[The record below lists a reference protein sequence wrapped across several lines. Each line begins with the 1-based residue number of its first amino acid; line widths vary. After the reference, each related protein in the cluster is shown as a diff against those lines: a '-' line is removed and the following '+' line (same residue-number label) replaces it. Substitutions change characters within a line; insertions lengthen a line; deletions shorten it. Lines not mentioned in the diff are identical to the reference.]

1 MANLLR
7 EALEF
12 HADDLN
18 ASAGESVVYVRG
30 EQRIE
35 VGAAIG
41 ESRFEAEGADGA
53 TIEIQ
58 TRDFIIQQ
66 SELDFGSGPTKP
78 ERRDKIEQTV
88 NGETMFF
95 EVLPEHGLPHFR
107 VADGFGVS
115 YRVFTKAKQS

>member
-1 MANLLR
+1 MTSLLH
-7 EALEF
+7 EALQF

-18 ASAGESVVYVRG
+18 ESAGDCVVYVRG
-30 EQRIE
+30 NNRIE
-35 VGAAIG
+35 VDAAIG
-41 ESRFEAEGADGA
+41 ESRFEAEGANGA

-66 SELDFGSGPTKP
+66 HELDFGDGPTEP

-88 NGETMFF
+88 NGQTKHF

-107 VADGFGVS
+107 VADGFGIS
-115 YRVFTKAKQS
+115 YRIFTKAKKS